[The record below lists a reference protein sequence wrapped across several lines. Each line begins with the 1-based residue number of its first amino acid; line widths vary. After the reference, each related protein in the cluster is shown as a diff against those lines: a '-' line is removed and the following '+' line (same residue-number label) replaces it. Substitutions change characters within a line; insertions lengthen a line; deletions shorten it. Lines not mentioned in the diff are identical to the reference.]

1 MEDLVRLLGV
11 GGIATA
17 IFLMTFIF
25 CLRYSVEIFNWIETQ
40 TLGSRTYILEKL
52 ELLFIDFDPDRLT
65 TVLLVFSGSISIFVL
80 LLFGLWISWIL
91 GFILAIIA
99 GVFSFRL
106 PKVIVDKMVE
116 RRIKVYQGQMVDALT
131 LLSNGIRAG
140 LSVPQALGMVV
151 NELNPPVSQE
161 FGLILQQNRIGVTL
175 EECFENLA
183 KRVPTQD
190 NEMFVSSIN
199 ILRETGGNLAETF
212 DTIVGVIR
220 ERVRLQQ
227 KVDTYTAQGMFQ
239 GVTIALMPFAITA
252 IYAAQDPQSVGKLFT
267 EPIGII
273 MLFVACALDFFGFWV
288 ILKVVKIKT

>member
-1 MEDLVRLLGV
+1 MDNLVRLLGV
-11 GGIATA
+11 GGIASA
-17 IFLMTFIF
+17 VFLMVFVF
-25 CLRYSVEIFNWIETQ
+25 CLRYSLDIFNWIEHQ

-52 ELLFIDFDPDRLT
+52 ELLFIEFDPEKLT
-65 TVLLVFSGSISIFVL
+65 LVLLIFSGTLSLFFL
-80 LLFGLWISWIL
+80 FFFGLWISWIL
-91 GFILAIIA
+91 GFIVSIIV
-99 GVFSFRL
+99 GIFSFRI
-106 PKVIVDKMVE
+106 PRKIVDIMVE

-183 KRVPTQD
+183 KRVPTED

-199 ILRETGGNLAETF
+199 ILRETGGNLSETF

-227 KVDTYTAQGMFQ
+227 KIDTYTAQGMFQ
-239 GVTIALMPFAITA
+239 GVTIALMPFAIA
-252 IYAAQDPQSVGKLFT
+252 GIYAAQDPQSIVGLVT
-267 EPIGII
+267 HPLGII
-273 MLFVACALDFFGFWV
+273 MTFVALALDFVGFWV
-288 ILKVVKIKT
+288 ILKIVKIKI